1 MYFTSQSSLVEFI
14 PDRVE
19 EKRKEVEGN
28 DDDDESWIRVTSRF
42 IIITTVN

>member
-1 MYFTSQSSLVEFI
+1 MYFTSQSSLVELI
-14 PDRVE
+14 PDCAE
-19 EKRKEVEGN
+19 EKRIEVESN